1 MNNLEEEPKDCIN
14 WHPCIR
20 KIIKNVINFAKW
32 LFSLYPIETAKPN
45 ITAREMLYDSMR
57 TTANCRY
64 KASERLRFQNN
75 FSLFTATYLS
85 LGLILIPLIQNTDIH
100 LNFYPKVLNLMQVFL
115 AVAVLV
121 YSTINA
127 TARYD
132 ARSIALNDC
141 GDKVKDIIRTLRG
154 LPATQTNFSD
164 IQDKYND
171 AIKDSENHS
180 RLDYLKVM
188 LERPREF
195 KITGIIRVIYICKA
209 SFLSMIPFFIPS
221 LMIIIETVFI
231 LDMVGVTNILPQYLG
246 GIPEVKNGG

>member
-1 MNNLEEEPKDCIN
+1 MTNNNEDCIS
-14 WHPCIR
+14 WHPCIK
-20 KIIKNVINFAKW
+20 KIMNSFIISGKW
-32 LFSLYPIETAKPN
+32 IFSLYPIETIKSD
-45 ITAREMLYDSMR
+45 ITAGEMLHDSMR

-64 KASERLRFQNN
+64 KASERLRFQNT

-154 LPATQTNFSD
+154 LPQTQTNFSD
-164 IQDKYND
+164 IQEKYND
-171 AIKDSENHS
+171 AVKDSENHI

-188 LERPREF
+188 LERPKEF
-195 KITGIIRVIYICKA
+195 KITGVVRLYYIFKA
-209 SFLSMIPFFIPS
+209 LILSSFPYLIPTT
-221 LMIIIETVFI
+221 MIIIESIFI

-246 GIPEVKNGG
+246 GVPTKI